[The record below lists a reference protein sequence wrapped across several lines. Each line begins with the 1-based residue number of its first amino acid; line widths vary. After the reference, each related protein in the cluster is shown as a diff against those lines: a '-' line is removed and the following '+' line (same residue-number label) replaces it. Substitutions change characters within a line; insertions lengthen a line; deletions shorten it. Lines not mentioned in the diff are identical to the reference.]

1 MLLARLEGD
10 FRVRRTNRTSSKKQT
25 DNAAQNLYLEAYI
38 MKKQTPS
45 KTAER
50 NAFARA
56 LESRRPE
63 DIRVCYDPI
72 AKYFMGTGFAFVFNH
87 RLLLRVL
94 WWISNR
100 VRPGLGS
107 FVIARSRYMDDYLQ
121 TCINNGLEQLVILG
135 AGYDSRAYR
144 FDELKKGI
152 NVFEVDHPATQQV
165 KMEKLKKIFGNLTD
179 HVSFISIHFDR
190 EKLPEKL
197 FKNGYDK
204 KLKTLF
210 IWEGVTYYITAEA
223 VDETLKFVANN
234 SGKGSSIIFDYLP
247 PSVVDRS
254 SKQDGSKAV
263 RRLAKRSGEALSF
276 GLEKETIKAFLAQ
289 RGFCQVENVN
299 STSFKGAYFKEID
312 RDRKMSNHFGVVHA
326 TVNPQE

>member
-1 MLLARLEGD
+1 
-10 FRVRRTNRTSSKKQT
+10 
-25 DNAAQNLYLEAYI
+25 
-38 MKKQTPS
+38 MKEQTPS
-45 KTAER
+45 RTAER

-63 DIRVCYDPI
+63 NVRVCYDPF
-72 AKYFMGTGFAFVFNH
+72 AKYFMGTRLAFVFNH

-107 FVIARSRYMDDYLQ
+107 FVIARSRYMDDYLL

-144 FDELKKGI
+144 FDKLKEGI
-152 NVFEVDHPATQQV
+152 KVFEVDHPATQKA
-165 KMEKLKKIFGNLTD
+165 KMEKLKKIFGNLPG
-179 HVSFISIHFDR
+179 HVTYVSIDFDR
-190 EKLPEKL
+190 EKLHKKL
-197 FKNGYDK
+197 FENGFDR

-223 VDETLKFVANN
+223 VDETLEFVANN

-254 SKQDGSKAV
+254 DKRNRSRAV
-263 RRLAKRSGEALSF
+263 RRLTARSGEALRF
-276 GLEKETIKAFLAQ
+276 GLEKETIEAFLYK
-289 RGFCQVENVN
+289 REFRQVENVR
-299 STSFKGAYFKEID
+299 SESFKRRYFREID
-312 RDRKMSNHFGVVHA
+312 QDRKMSNHFCVVHA
-326 TVNPQE
+326 TVKPQE